1 MAKKAKNEDG
11 YLKYQQGDVLL
22 FTFAKLPE
30 GKLTPVIPGSRG
42 FVLAEGE
49 ATGHAHV
56 VEPPPAKDDVQFYTD
71 AQGTLWMSTK
81 KDAVLKH
88 EEHGHIKV
96 QPGTYKVGRV
106 QEIDPMSREIDAVRD

>member
-1 MAKKAKNEDG
+1 MARKKQKDN

-22 FTFAKLPE
+22 FQHSALPE
-30 GKLTPVIPGSRG
+30 GQLTPVNPGPRG

-49 ATGHAHV
+49 VTGHAHV
-56 VEPPPAKDDVQFYTD
+56 IEKPEVKEDVEFFTD
-71 AQGTLWMSTK
+71 SNGTLWMSSK
-81 KDAVLKH
+81 KPVVLKH

-96 QPGTYKVGRV
+96 QPGAYKVGRV